1 MIKIKNKE
9 LKKPIFQ
16 GGMGVGVSLSGL
28 AGAVAKA
35 GGAGTISA
43 AQIGFLDPEF
53 DKDPFEANLRAIK
66 MERIGVFKDDISKR
80 FLAIASPC
88 PCSSAS
94 IPQAA
99 PGVSTKQR
107 IGR

>member
-1 MIKIKNKE
+1 MEYTAFSIIHT
-9 LKKPIFQ
+9 
-16 GGMGVGVSLSGL
+16 S
-28 AGAVAKA
+28 
-35 GGAGTISA
+35 SA
-43 AQIGFLDPEF
+43 TASASAPPLP
-53 DKDPFEANLRAIK
+53 PSPIK

-80 FLAIASPC
+80 FLAIASPW